1 MSYIKVWCEYDFG
14 GSFGGNN
21 NEGVFEVPD
30 SCEDIESLVLQ
41 TLTTATGMFAQSL
54 DGLYDWEF
62 ITIETLGETL

>member
-41 TLTTATGMFAQSL
+41 KLTEATSL
-54 DGLYDWEF
+54 DTEDLDDLYNWEF
-62 ITIETLGETL
+62 ITIKTLGETL